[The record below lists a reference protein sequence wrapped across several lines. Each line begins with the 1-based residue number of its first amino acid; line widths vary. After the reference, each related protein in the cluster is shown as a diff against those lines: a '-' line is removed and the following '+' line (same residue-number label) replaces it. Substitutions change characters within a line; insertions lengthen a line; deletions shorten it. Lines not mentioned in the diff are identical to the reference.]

1 MNYFIEG
8 IQGSGKTTMLEK
20 MTQDNPK
27 LKAYREG
34 DFSPVELAW
43 CAYVSHSQY
52 EIIIKKY
59 ANLAGEI
66 KKNTVKEGE
75 MYIITY
81 TRIITD
87 IPDFHK
93 ELEQYEI
100 YNGLKSKAEFEEIV
114 LSRFTSWSEDNQLFE
129 CSIFQNIIENQ
140 ILYLQM
146 GQCLKERTDYAK
158 NDEKTEAGQFVSS
171 YECDPS
177 TVDLEFEITK
187 NQYAVNTGRNPKEKD
202 VIAYQIRQSF
212 KPGETTPEEAN
223 QIGYETAMRWTK
235 GKHAFIVAT
244 HVDKAHI
251 HNHIV
256 YNSTT
261 LDAQHKYK
269 NFFLSSFSLRRL
281 SDLICLEHGLSVIPE
296 KKPGEWQNRT
306 TYPKKETKRD
316 DIRNLIDSIFERK
329 RPDSFD
335 EFLRALEG
343 NGYEVKRGKYISVKG
358 KEQKNF
364 LRLRS
369 LGNGY
374 TEKDIEKRI
383 AGEVIDI
390 VSDDP
395 RNVIAGKRAEQKTEK
410 KVDTVLDIQSI
421 IAKNKGPG
429 YERWAKLH
437 NIKAIS
443 KTLIFLSEKGLGDYE
458 KLSEAA
464 KEATDKFDYLSARQK
479 EIEARLAEIKAL
491 RQHIFNYSKSRKI
504 YMEYKTRKFDANF
517 FEEHR
522 EPLTLYQA
530 AKDAF
535 KKYDGPIPTIREL
548 DAEFQKLV
556 KEKNQIYSEFKI
568 ARTEMM
574 ELLSAKQNV
583 EHFLGEQNRL
593 EQDIQKKKGDT
604 SL

>member
-1 MNYFIEG
+1 M
-8 IQGSGKTTMLEK
+8 
-20 MTQDNPK
+20 
-27 LKAYREG
+27 A
-34 DFSPVELAW
+34 A
-43 CAYVSHSQY
+43 
-52 EIIIKKY
+52 
-59 ANLAGEI
+59 
-66 KKNTVKEGE
+66 
-75 MYIITY
+75 
-81 TRIITD
+81 TRL
-87 IPDFHK
+87 IPMH
-93 ELEQYEI
+93 LQ
-100 YNGLKSKAEFEEIV
+100 KSR
-114 LSRFTSWSEDNQLFE
+114 S
-129 CSIFQNIIENQ
+129 
-140 ILYLQM
+140 M

-343 NGYEVKRGKYISVKG
+343 NGYEVKRGKYISC
-358 KEQKNF
+358 
-364 LRLRS
+364 LL
-369 LGNGY
+369 Y
-374 TEKDIEKRI
+374 T
-383 AGEVIDI
+383 
-390 VSDDP
+390 SPSP
-395 RNVIAGKRAEQKTEK
+395 R
-410 KVDTVLDIQSI
+410 DS
-421 IAKNKGPG
+421 
-429 YERWAKLH
+429 
-437 NIKAIS
+437 
-443 KTLIFLSEKGLGDYE
+443 
-458 KLSEAA
+458 
-464 KEATDKFDYLSARQK
+464 
-479 EIEARLAEIKAL
+479 
-491 RQHIFNYSKSRKI
+491 
-504 YMEYKTRKFDANF
+504 
-517 FEEHR
+517 
-522 EPLTLYQA
+522 
-530 AKDAF
+530 
-535 KKYDGPIPTIREL
+535 
-548 DAEFQKLV
+548 
-556 KEKNQIYSEFKI
+556 
-568 ARTEMM
+568 
-574 ELLSAKQNV
+574 
-583 EHFLGEQNRL
+583 
-593 EQDIQKKKGDT
+593 
-604 SL
+604 

>member
-1 MNYFIEG
+1 M
-8 IQGSGKTTMLEK
+8 
-20 MTQDNPK
+20 
-27 LKAYREG
+27 A
-34 DFSPVELAW
+34 A
-43 CAYVSHSQY
+43 
-52 EIIIKKY
+52 
-59 ANLAGEI
+59 
-66 KKNTVKEGE
+66 
-75 MYIITY
+75 
-81 TRIITD
+81 TRL
-87 IPDFHK
+87 IPMH
-93 ELEQYEI
+93 LQ
-100 YNGLKSKAEFEEIV
+100 KSR
-114 LSRFTSWSEDNQLFE
+114 S
-129 CSIFQNIIENQ
+129 
-140 ILYLQM
+140 M

-383 AGEVIDI
+383 AGEEIEEVPVGSNKAASVITT
-390 VSDDP
+390 
-395 RNVIAGKRAEQKTEK
+395 KEKTEQKLD
-410 KVDTVLDIQSI
+410 VVLDIQTI

-429 YERWAKLH
+429 YEQWAKRH

-443 KTLIFLSEKGLGDYE
+443 KTLIFLSERGLESYK
-458 KLSEAA
+458 KLSVVAEEAS
-464 KEATDKFDYLSARQK
+464 ERFDTITSRQK
-479 EIEARLAEIKAL
+479 EIEKRMIEIKEL
-491 RQHIFNYSKSRKI
+491 RQHIFNYAKSKKV
-504 YMEYKTRKFDANF
+504 YAEYKAKKYDERF

-522 EPLTLYQA
+522 EPLMLYKA
-530 AKDAF
+530 AKEAF

-548 DAEFQKLV
+548 DEEFQKLLQ
-556 KEKNQIYSEFKI
+556 EKRQLYSEYKI
-568 ARTEMM
+568 ARAEMQ
-574 ELLSAKQNV
+574 ELLTAKQNV
-583 EHFLGEQNRL
+583 EQFLGKQNLPER
-593 EQDIQKKKGDT
+593 DIQKKKDEA

>member
-1 MNYFIEG
+1 MLK
-8 IQGSGKTTMLEK
+8 GK
-20 MTQDNPK
+20 N
-27 LKAYREG
+27 
-34 DFSPVELAW
+34 
-43 CAYVSHSQY
+43 
-52 EIIIKKY
+52 
-59 ANLAGEI
+59 
-66 KKNTVKEGE
+66 
-75 MYIITY
+75 
-81 TRIITD
+81 
-87 IPDFHK
+87 
-93 ELEQYEI
+93 
-100 YNGLKSKAEFEEIV
+100 
-114 LSRFTSWSEDNQLFE
+114 
-129 CSIFQNIIENQ
+129 
-140 ILYLQM
+140 
-146 GQCLKERTDYAK
+146 
-158 NDEKTEAGQFVSS
+158 EKTEAGEYVSS
-171 YECDPS
+171 YECDPD

-212 KPGETTPEEAN
+212 KPGEVTPEEAN

-261 LDAQHKYK
+261 LDAQHKYQ
-269 NFFLSSFSLRRL
+269 NFFLSSFALRRL
-281 SDLICLEHGLSVIPE
+281 SDLICLEHGLSVILE
-296 KKPGEWQNRT
+296 KKPGQWQKRT
-306 TYPKKETKRD
+306 TYPQKKTKRD
-316 DIRNLIDSIFERK
+316 DIRTLIDQIFKKSKLENME
-329 RPDSFD
+329 
-335 EFLRALEG
+335 EFIKALEK

-390 VSDDP
+390 VLEDP
-395 RNVIAGKRAEQKTEK
+395 RNV
-410 KVDTVLDIQSI
+410 SI

-443 KTLIFLSEKGLGDYE
+443 KTLVFLSEKSLGDYE
-458 KLSEAA
+458 KLSEATKA
-464 KEATDKFDYLSARQK
+464 ATDKYDYLSTRQK
-479 EIEARLAEIKAL
+479 EVEARLTEMKTL
-491 RQHIFNYSKSRKI
+491 RQHIFNYSKTRKI
-504 YMEYKTRKFDANF
+504 YVEYKNKKFDVNF

-522 EPLTLYQA
+522 EPLTLHQA

-535 KKYDGPIPTIREL
+535 KKFDGPIPTIREL

-568 ARTEMM
+568 ARAEMRG
-574 ELLSAKQNV
+574 LLTAKQNV
-583 EHFLGEQNRL
+583 EQFLGKQNQP
-593 EQDIQKKKGDT
+593 EQDIQKNKGDT

>member
-1 MNYFIEG
+1 
-8 IQGSGKTTMLEK
+8 
-20 MTQDNPK
+20 
-27 LKAYREG
+27 
-34 DFSPVELAW
+34 
-43 CAYVSHSQY
+43 
-52 EIIIKKY
+52 
-59 ANLAGEI
+59 
-66 KKNTVKEGE
+66 
-75 MYIITY
+75 
-81 TRIITD
+81 
-87 IPDFHK
+87 
-93 ELEQYEI
+93 
-100 YNGLKSKAEFEEIV
+100 
-114 LSRFTSWSEDNQLFE
+114 
-129 CSIFQNIIENQ
+129 
-140 ILYLQM
+140 M

-158 NDEKTEAGQFVSS
+158 NDEKTEAGEYVSS
-171 YECDPS
+171 YECDPD

-212 KPGETTPEEAN
+212 KPGEVTPEEAN

-261 LDAQHKYK
+261 LDAQHKYQ
-269 NFFLSSFSLRRL
+269 NFFLSSFALRRL
-281 SDLICLEHGLSVIPE
+281 SDLICLEHGLSVILE
-296 KKPGEWQNRT
+296 KKPGQWQKRT
-306 TYPKKETKRD
+306 TYPQKKTKRD
-316 DIRNLIDSIFERK
+316 DIRTLIDQIFKKSKLENME
-329 RPDSFD
+329 
-335 EFLRALEG
+335 EFIKALEK

-390 VSDDP
+390 VLEDP
-395 RNVIAGKRAEQKTEK
+395 RNVIAGKTAEQKTEK

-443 KTLIFLSEKGLGDYE
+443 KTLVFLSEKSLGDYE
-458 KLSEAA
+458 KLSEATKA
-464 KEATDKFDYLSARQK
+464 ATDKYDYLSTRQK
-479 EIEARLAEIKAL
+479 EVEARLTEMKTL
-491 RQHIFNYSKSRKI
+491 RQHIFNYSKTRKI
-504 YMEYKTRKFDANF
+504 YVEYKNKKFDVNF

-522 EPLTLYQA
+522 EPLTLHQA

-535 KKYDGPIPTIREL
+535 KKFDGPIPTIREL

-568 ARTEMM
+568 ARAEMRG
-574 ELLSAKQNV
+574 LLTAKQNV
-583 EHFLGEQNRL
+583 EQFLGKQNQP
-593 EQDIQKKKGDT
+593 EQDIQKNKGDT

>member
-1 MNYFIEG
+1 MHL
-8 IQGSGKTTMLEK
+8 Q
-20 MTQDNPK
+20 
-27 LKAYREG
+27 
-34 DFSPVELAW
+34 
-43 CAYVSHSQY
+43 
-52 EIIIKKY
+52 
-59 ANLAGEI
+59 
-66 KKNTVKEGE
+66 
-75 MYIITY
+75 
-81 TRIITD
+81 
-87 IPDFHK
+87 
-93 ELEQYEI
+93 
-100 YNGLKSKAEFEEIV
+100 KSR
-114 LSRFTSWSEDNQLFE
+114 S
-129 CSIFQNIIENQ
+129 
-140 ILYLQM
+140 M

-158 NDEKTEAGQFVSS
+158 NDEKTEDGQFVSS
-171 YECDPS
+171 YECDPD

-212 KPGETTPEEAN
+212 KPGEVTPEEAN

-261 LDAQHKYK
+261 LDAQHKYQ
-269 NFFLSSFSLRRL
+269 NFFLSSFALRRL

-296 KKPGEWQNRT
+296 KKPGEWQKRT

-316 DIRNLIDSIFERK
+316 EIRNLIDLIFEKK
-329 RPDSFD
+329 RPDSID
-335 EFLRALEG
+335 EFVRALED
-343 NGYEVKRGKYISVKG
+343 NDYEVKRGKYISVKG

-369 LGNGY
+369 LGSGY
-374 TEKDIEKRI
+374 TEKNIEKRI
-383 AGEVIDI
+383 AGEEIEDVP
-390 VSDDP
+390 VGS
-395 RNVIAGKRAEQKTEK
+395 NKAASVKTTKEKTEQKLD
-410 KVDTVLDIQSI
+410 VVLDIQSI

-429 YERWAKLH
+429 YEQWAKRH

-443 KTLIFLSEKGLGDYE
+443 KTLIFLSEKSLGDYE
-458 KLSEAA
+458 KLSEAT

-479 EIEARLAEIKAL
+479 DIEARLAEIKAL

-522 EPLTLYQA
+522 EPLTLYKA
-530 AKDAF
+530 AKETF

-548 DAEFQKLV
+548 DAEFQKLLQ
-556 KEKNQIYSEFKI
+556 EKRQLYSEYKI
-568 ARTEMM
+568 ARAEMQ
-574 ELLSAKQNV
+574 ELLTAKQNV
-583 EHFLGEQNRL
+583 EQFLGKQNL
-593 EQDIQKKKGDT
+593 PKQDIQKKKGET

>member
-1 MNYFIEG
+1 M
-8 IQGSGKTTMLEK
+8 
-20 MTQDNPK
+20 
-27 LKAYREG
+27 A
-34 DFSPVELAW
+34 A
-43 CAYVSHSQY
+43 
-52 EIIIKKY
+52 
-59 ANLAGEI
+59 
-66 KKNTVKEGE
+66 
-75 MYIITY
+75 
-81 TRIITD
+81 TRL
-87 IPDFHK
+87 IPMH
-93 ELEQYEI
+93 LQ
-100 YNGLKSKAEFEEIV
+100 KSR
-114 LSRFTSWSEDNQLFE
+114 S
-129 CSIFQNIIENQ
+129 
-140 ILYLQM
+140 M

-158 NDEKTEAGQFVSS
+158 NNEKTEAGEYVSS
-171 YECDPS
+171 YECDPD

-187 NQYAVNTGRNPKEKD
+187 NQYAVNTGRSPREKD

-212 KPGETTPEEAN
+212 KPGEVTPEEAN

-261 LDAQHKYK
+261 LNAQHKYQ
-269 NFFLSSFSLRRL
+269 NFFLSSFALRRL

-296 KKPGEWQNRT
+296 NKPGEWQKRT

-316 DIRNLIDSIFERK
+316 DIRNLIDLIFEKK
-329 RPDSFD
+329 RPDSID
-335 EFLRALEG
+335 EFVRALED

-383 AGEVIDI
+383 AGEEIEEVPVGSNKAASVITT
-390 VSDDP
+390 
-395 RNVIAGKRAEQKTEK
+395 KEKTEQKLD
-410 KVDTVLDIQSI
+410 VVLDIQTI

-429 YERWAKLH
+429 YEQWAKRH

-443 KTLIFLSEKGLGDYE
+443 KTLIFLSERGLESYK
-458 KLSEAA
+458 KLSVVAEEAS
-464 KEATDKFDYLSARQK
+464 ERFDTITSRQK
-479 EIEARLAEIKAL
+479 EIEKRMIEIKEL
-491 RQHIFNYSKSRKI
+491 RQHIFNYAKSKKV
-504 YMEYKTRKFDANF
+504 YAEYKAKKYDERF

-522 EPLTLYQA
+522 EPLMLYKA
-530 AKDAF
+530 AKEAF

-548 DAEFQKLV
+548 DEEFQKLLQ
-556 KEKNQIYSEFKI
+556 EKRQLYSEYKI
-568 ARTEMM
+568 ARAEMQ
-574 ELLSAKQNV
+574 ELLTAKQNV
-583 EHFLGEQNRL
+583 EQFLGKQNLPER
-593 EQDIQKKKGDT
+593 DIQKKKDEA

>member
-1 MNYFIEG
+1 
-8 IQGSGKTTMLEK
+8 
-20 MTQDNPK
+20 
-27 LKAYREG
+27 
-34 DFSPVELAW
+34 
-43 CAYVSHSQY
+43 
-52 EIIIKKY
+52 
-59 ANLAGEI
+59 
-66 KKNTVKEGE
+66 
-75 MYIITY
+75 
-81 TRIITD
+81 
-87 IPDFHK
+87 
-93 ELEQYEI
+93 
-100 YNGLKSKAEFEEIV
+100 
-114 LSRFTSWSEDNQLFE
+114 
-129 CSIFQNIIENQ
+129 
-140 ILYLQM
+140 M
-146 GQCLKERTDYAK
+146 GPCLKERTDYAK

-177 TVDLEFEITK
+177 TVDLESEITK

-223 QIGYETAMRWTK
+223 QKGYETAMRWTK

-568 ARTEMM
+568 ARTEMR